1 SPAPT
6 GMSVAS
12 CRISW
17 ASNSAPVSSIRLRV
31 PRTCLRF
38 STACCSKPPLLR
50 SMMKCSRLCSASSMV
65 ANSSSRTRLSEV
77 APVTMPSAPPAQRLD
92 DASVGE
98 VRFLLAHVSGHGDLE
113 VGRLEHGCIPGRNI
127 LKAVINAV
135 VAHVA
140 DHLLGSTYS
149 QGRLFCN
156 LRRQFQHRLHQ
167 GRLVWV
173 GTIDQADGLCLLPV
187 DVTAGIGQLSHET
200 VANDAWQALQ
210 SADISGHSH
219 VDFLDG
225 KLCVERA
232 VAHVTSRDQ
241 IDSASEA
248 IALDGGNHRLAAIV
262 HGIQGSLQLED
273 LTA

>member
-1 SPAPT
+1 
-6 GMSVAS
+6 
-12 CRISW
+12 
-17 ASNSAPVSSIRLRV
+17 
-31 PRTCLRF
+31 
-38 STACCSKPPLLR
+38 
-50 SMMKCSRLCSASSMV
+50 
-65 ANSSSRTRLSEV
+65 
-77 APVTMPSAPPAQRLD
+77 
-92 DASVGE
+92 
-98 VRFLLAHVSGHGDLE
+98 
-113 VGRLEHGCIPGRNI
+113 
-127 LKAVINAV
+127 
-135 VAHVA
+135 
-140 DHLLGSTYS
+140 
-149 QGRLFCN
+149 
-156 LRRQFQHRLHQ
+156 
-167 GRLVWV
+167 
-173 GTIDQADGLCLLPV
+173 IDQADGLCLLPV

-273 LTA
+273 LTAQQLGIATDVATQATRCLGQKLQIDAGRKMLPLAGQHHHSHCVGVIDPPKYVDDLVPERSVHGIDLFRSVDRYM